1 MRTRLW
7 WFRVFN
13 AVASVV
19 TVLFLFGVLKSQPV
33 YFVQANTAVKCVLAC
48 WLIYRFKGS
57 EKITFTEFDRHACF
71 VAGSYIL
78 LSTFAEYMSWISG
91 LFRGFLT

>member
-1 MRTRLW
+1 MQTRLW

-33 YFVQANTAVKCVLAC
+33 YFVQANSAVKCVLAG
-48 WLIYRFKGS
+48 WLPS
-57 EKITFTEFDRHACF
+57 STATLVLSLVPTFCCPPSPNT
-71 VAGSYIL
+71 
-78 LSTFAEYMSWISG
+78 
-91 LFRGFLT
+91 